1 MRSTPITLYYKEN
14 ENMKQEH
21 KTIIALIEKH
31 LEKNPSERFGQALF
45 NLKINQFEE
54 SDKKDVRGQLRDIYA
69 DSDTEIIS
77 RIRKSGY
84 FK

>member
-1 MRSTPITLYYKEN
+1 
-14 ENMKQEH
+14 MKQEH
-21 KTIIALIEKH
+21 KIIIALIEHH

-54 SDKKDVRGQLRDIYA
+54 SNNPEVLKYSLRDIYN
-69 DSDTEIIS
+69 DSDADIIS
-77 RIRKSGY
+77 RIKKSGN